1 MLRSRGYPHCARRLR
16 VIGRAVDDDTHLYT
30 LVDNMRLTQ
39 SSINQGLL
47 RSEDTAA
54 FALDKSMTV
63 TETNILADSIE
74 RLVYSRGA
82 MHEAYAR
89 V

>member
-1 MLRSRGYPHCARRLR
+1 
-16 VIGRAVDDDTHLYT
+16 
-30 LVDNMRLTQ
+30 MRLTQ

-82 MHEAYAR
+82 MHEAYLTRQDTPKTAGADDFNTPAFDKDLYKFP
-89 V
+89 

>member
-1 MLRSRGYPHCARRLR
+1 MLRSRGYPHCVSRLCI
-16 VIGRAVDDDTHLYT
+16 IGRAVDDDTHLYT

-63 TETNILADSIE
+63 TETNILADS
-74 RLVYSRGA
+74 V
-82 MHEAYAR
+82 
-89 V
+89 